1 MNRSLLSIVSVLNLP
16 LALLLGAC
24 SAIPPDH
31 PASASADT
39 PTPPASSQAH
49 AANGLTDA
57 SPDLYIMEK
66 VSDAPQVVRTGR
78 YQLWELGTSSGQ
90 QQLINQVVRV
100 AIPSTLSVTVKD
112 ALMHLLAGT
121 GYHLC
126 DGVPPDLANQPLPL
140 THRNLGPASL
150 QEALQVLAGPAWVLQ
165 QDPRRREVCFRTR
178 FPAHVSAIDEG
189 GPTRH
194 ISQTRQTTTT
204 AAHPVA
210 GESPTANAA
219 CPYCASEHAHLAR
232 MKTRLD
238 PSLKMESE

>member
-1 MNRSLLSIVSVLNLP
+1 MNRSLLSIVSVFSLP

-31 PASASADT
+31 PTSASADT

-57 SPDLYIMEK
+57 SPDLYMMEK

-150 QEALQVLAGPAWVLQ
+150 QEALQVLAGSAWVLQ
-165 QDPRRREVCFRTR
+165 QDPRRREVCFRAR
-178 FPAHVSAIDEG
+178 VPAHVGTIEIAA
-189 GPTRH
+189 PTRP
-194 ISQTRQTTTT
+194 TDTT
-204 AAHPVA
+204 AAHLNA
-210 GESPTANAA
+210 EESAA
-219 CPYCASEHAHLAR
+219 TQAHQAR
-232 MKTRLD
+232 MKANVK
-238 PSLKMESE
+238 SGSEKQESE

>member
-100 AIPSTLSVTVKD
+100 AIPSTLSVTVTVKD

-140 THRNLGPASL
+140 THQNLGPASL

-165 QDPRRREVCFRTR
+165 QDPRRREVCFRAR
-178 FPAHVSAIDEG
+178 FPAHVGAIDEG
-189 GPTRH
+189 GPTR
-194 ISQTRQTTTT
+194 QTNAT
-204 AAHPVA
+204 AAHPDA

-219 CPYCASEHAHLAR
+219 CPYCASEHAHQAR

>member
-1 MNRSLLSIVSVLNLP
+1 MNRSLLSIVSVFSLP

-31 PASASADT
+31 PTSASADT

-49 AANGLTDA
+49 AVNGLTDA

-78 YQLWELGTSSGQ
+78 YQLWELGTSYGQ

-165 QDPRRREVCFRTR
+165 QDPRRRKVCFRARDRSFASPDPIETR
-178 FPAHVSAIDEG
+178 RPAK
-189 GPTRH
+189 PTRQPRPTDTEADH
-194 ISQTRQTTTT
+194 FST
-204 AAHPVA
+204 
-210 GESPTANAA
+210 GESAA
-219 CPYCASEHAHLAR
+219 TQAHQAR
-232 MKTRLD
+232 MKARLQ
-238 PSLKMESE
+238 KTGE

>member
-1 MNRSLLSIVSVLNLP
+1 MNRSLLSIVSVFSLP

-31 PASASADT
+31 PTSASADT

-49 AANGLTDA
+49 AVNGLTDA

-78 YQLWELGTSSGQ
+78 YQLWELGTSYGQ

-126 DGVPPDLANQPLPL
+126 
-140 THRNLGPASL
+140 
-150 QEALQVLAGPAWVLQ
+150 
-165 QDPRRREVCFRTR
+165 
-178 FPAHVSAIDEG
+178 
-189 GPTRH
+189 
-194 ISQTRQTTTT
+194 
-204 AAHPVA
+204 
-210 GESPTANAA
+210 
-219 CPYCASEHAHLAR
+219 
-232 MKTRLD
+232 
-238 PSLKMESE
+238 